1 MPLPGLPPPPKK
13 GRGGRGSTDDAG
25 ARGER
30 GKGGA
35 GKGKAGGKD
44 PTSRPP
50 LIRKANIAAA
60 KDHGSERGIAEPPIV
75 KNSRGVKA
83 RVNMMCMSRMR
94 SGPEARPGLGWL

>member
-1 MPLPGLPPPPKK
+1 MYSTLQPL
-13 GRGGRGSTDDAG
+13 DAVSKPQS
-25 ARGER
+25 R
-30 GKGGA
+30 
-35 GKGKAGGKD
+35 